1 MSSRSFEVLER
12 VRGIICYSMYKMSN
26 IKSKI
31 THLIEHKMFE
41 TFMFINILGYALFKI
56 SYRPLGDI
64 FQSFIVLGFLL
75 FLFCD
80 FKKAIKDKAVICL
93 FLSILLTCL
102 SWINSTFQI
111 PHLAKDSPNIGILAD
126 LFFFI
131 FIAYWLKGSI
141 NKVRTLWLFYAIGV
155 FLTALT
161 HSNDI
166 LADIMNGIAGQR
178 IDFNYVNA
186 NHLGALSGIILLVS
200 TYYAFKLKPIKHKIL
215 LTLFILVPSL
225 FIVTVTQGRQIWLAI
240 LITSISTPI
249 LTSIIS
255 KKINIKSLIIILST
269 LIIATYLAS
278 NTKIIENRL
287 HNENDI
293 IPIILSG
300 DMNNIPYSSMGIRIH
315 FWSEAMSW
323 IKKYPLL
330 GTGEDTRNLVIKEST
345 HIPQEIKMEFSH
357 LHNGHIEL
365 IASYGLLGFSL
376 FLYIYSLIM
385 YSSKFYKENNEVL
398 IISTMFILFFVI
410 INCFESFFFFKTGE
424 YMINIIFGGIYTF
437 YLTHNLSMKDNNE

>member
-1 MSSRSFEVLER
+1 
-12 VRGIICYSMYKMSN
+12 MSN

-41 TFMFINILGYALFKI
+41 TFMFINTLGYALFKI

-75 FLFCD
+75 FLFCN
-80 FKKAIKDKAVICL
+80 FKKAIKDKAFICL

-141 NKVRTLWLFYAIGV
+141 KKVRTLWLFYAIGV
-155 FLTALT
+155 FLTALI

-186 NHLGALSGIILLVS
+186 NHLGALAGITFLIS
-200 TYYAFKLKPIKHKIL
+200 CYYTFTFKPIKSKIFI
-215 LTLFILVPSL
+215 TLFILIPSL
-225 FIVTVTQGRQIWLAI
+225 FITIVTQGRQIWLAI
-240 LITSISTPI
+240 LITSILTPI
-249 LTSIIS
+249 VIFIFS
-255 KKINIKSLIIILST
+255 KKINVKSLIIILST
-269 LIIATYLAS
+269 LTISAYLAI
-278 NTKIIENRL
+278 NTNNRL
-287 HNENDI
+287 HNENYL

-300 DMNNIPYSSMGIRIH
+300 DINDIPYSSMGIRIH
-315 FWSEAMSW
+315 FWSESIPW
-323 IKKYPLL
+323 IKNNLFL
-330 GTGEDTRNLVIKEST
+330 GTGEDTRSFVIQEST
-345 HIPQEIKMEFSH
+345 NLPQEIKSKFTH
-357 LHNGHIEL
+357 LHSGHIEL
-365 IASYGLLGFSL
+365 IVSYGLLGVVL
-376 FLYIYSLIM
+376 FLYIYTLIM
-385 YSSKFYKENNEVL
+385 YSSTFYKKNNEVL

-410 INCFESFFFFKTGE
+410 INCFESFLFFKTGE

>member
-1 MSSRSFEVLER
+1 MSSRSFEMLER

-31 THLIEHKMFE
+31 THLIEDKMFE

-75 FLFCD
+75 FLFCN
-80 FKKAIKDKAVICL
+80 FKKAIKDKAFICL

-141 NKVRTLWLFYAIGV
+141 KKVRTLWLFYAIGV
-155 FLTALT
+155 FLTALI

-186 NHLGALSGIILLVS
+186 NHLGALAGITFLIS
-200 TYYAFKLKPIKHKIL
+200 CYYTFTFKPIKSKIFI
-215 LTLFILVPSL
+215 TLFILIPSL
-225 FIVTVTQGRQIWLAI
+225 FITIVTQGRQIWLAI
-240 LITSISTPI
+240 LITSILTPI
-249 LTSIIS
+249 VIFIFS
-255 KKINIKSLIIILST
+255 KKINVKSLIIILST
-269 LIIATYLAS
+269 LTISAYLAI
-278 NTKIIENRL
+278 NTNNRL
-287 HNENDI
+287 HNENYL

-300 DMNNIPYSSMGIRIH
+300 DINDIPYSSMGIRIH
-315 FWSEAMSW
+315 FWSESIPW
-323 IKKYPLL
+323 IKNNLFL
-330 GTGEDTRNLVIKEST
+330 GTGEDTRSFVIQEST
-345 HIPQEIKMEFSH
+345 NLPQEIKSKFTH
-357 LHNGHIEL
+357 LHSGHIEL
-365 IASYGLLGFSL
+365 IVSYGLLGIVL
-376 FLYIYSLIM
+376 FLYIYTLIM
-385 YSSKFYKENNEVL
+385 YSSTFYKKNNEVL

-410 INCFESFFFFKTGE
+410 INCFESFLFFKTGE

>member
-1 MSSRSFEVLER
+1 MLER

-41 TFMFINILGYALFKI
+41 KFMFINILGYALFKI

-75 FLFCD
+75 FLFCN
-80 FKKAIKDKAVICL
+80 FKKAIKDKAFICL

-131 FIAYWLKGSI
+131 FIAYWLKGNI
-141 NKVRTLWLFYAIGV
+141 KKVRTLWLFYAIGV
-155 FLTALT
+155 FLTALI

-186 NHLGALSGIILLVS
+186 NHLSALAGTILLGS
-200 TYYAFKLKPIKHKIL
+200 SYYIYALNGIKNKIL
-215 LTLFILVPSL
+215 ITLFILLPSL
-225 FIVTVTQGRQIWLAI
+225 FITIVSQGRQVWLAVLIASI
-240 LITSISTPI
+240 LTPI
-249 LTSIIS
+249 IVAIIS
-255 KKINIKSLIIILST
+255 KKVNIKSISIILAVVISS
-269 LIIATYLAS
+269 IYLAS
-278 NTKIIENRL
+278 HIPTIEKRIHKESNIVPL
-287 HNENDI
+287 
-293 IPIILSG
+293 ILSG
-300 DMNNIPYSSMGIRIH
+300 DVDNIPYSSMGIRMH
-315 FWSEAMSW
+315 FWSESIPW
-323 IKKYPLL
+323 IKNNPLL
-330 GTGEDTRNLVIKEST
+330 GTGEGTRNFVIKESNNL
-345 HIPQEIKMEFSH
+345 PNKIKSKYTH

-365 IASYGLLGFSL
+365 IISYGLLGVAL
-376 FLYIYSLIM
+376 FLYIYTLIM
-385 YSSKFYKENNEVL
+385 YSSTFYKKNNEVL
-398 IISTMFILFFVI
+398 IISTMFILFFAI
-410 INCFESFFFFKTGE
+410 INCFESFLFFKTGE